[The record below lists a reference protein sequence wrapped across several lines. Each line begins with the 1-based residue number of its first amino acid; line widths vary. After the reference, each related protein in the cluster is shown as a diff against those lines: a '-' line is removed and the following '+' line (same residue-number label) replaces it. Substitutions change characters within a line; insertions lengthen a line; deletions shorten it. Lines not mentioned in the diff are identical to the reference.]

1 MQVADDRA
9 VLLLRAAEGIRG
21 GIYALFSGIL
31 AALCGLYSSL
41 LALVP
46 TSDRSKIAPENY
58 TPSFVPDRE
67 QAEPATASEPTIAEV
82 ALLNMCLG
90 SQDDLWQHNDLSD
103 KPPRLLS
110 A

>member
-1 MQVADDRA
+1 MQVVDDRA

-46 TSDRSKIAPENY
+46 ASDRSKNAPENS
-58 TPSFVPDRE
+58 TPSFAPDRE
-67 QAEPATASEPTIAEV
+67 QSEPATASEPTIAEV
-82 ALLNMCLG
+82 ALLNKCRG
-90 SQDDLWQHNDLSD
+90 SQDDICQHDESSD
-103 KPPRLLS
+103 EPQHLLS